1 MNRIILLLAVILI
14 LFITGCRTGEYRFDL
29 EIYEQMPALLEAD
42 EALARKIFKNED
54 GTLMVSF
61 EKGEMFINLAYRLDP
76 GSRQGVVSSA
86 FQIFH
91 DQYINH
97 PDVRKQDGSFIRE
110 SIRIR
115 GFVDEVELYVIR
127 WDLGDEAP
135 DLENVRDA
143 SYI

>member
-1 MNRIILLLAVILI
+1 MNRIILLLAAILI
-14 LFITGCRTGEYRFDL
+14 LLIPGCRTGEYQFDL

-42 EALARKIFKNED
+42 EDLARKIFRNED
-54 GTLMVSF
+54 GTLLVTF
-61 EKGEMFINLAYRLDP
+61 EKGEMYLNIAYGLDP
-76 GSRQGVVSSA
+76 GSRQSVTSNA

-97 PDVRKQDGSFIRE
+97 PDARKQDGSFRRE
-110 SIRIR
+110 SIRVR
-115 GFVDEVELYVIR
+115 GFVDDTELYVIR